1 MKKVAVLVSGK
12 GTNLEAMINAEVPI
26 ALVVADRP
34 CRGLE
39 IAKKAMIETALVERE
54 SFGKDFDRDAYT
66 KKLLDVLVSKEI
78 DLIAM
83 AGFMT
88 FLGDA
93 IFDRY
98 DGHILNT
105 HPSLLPLFKGDK
117 AVEDALKAGSHV
129 TGCTIHIATKKL
141 DDVPIIA
148 QHEVKIRPK
157 DTVETLHERIK
168 KIERVVYPETIKKI
182 LAGEIKLPHE
192 H

>member
-88 FLGDA
+88 FLGDV
-93 IFDRY
+93 IFERY
-98 DGHILNT
+98 DGNILNT
-105 HPSLLPLFKGDK
+105 HPSLLPLFKGEK
-117 AVEDALKAGSHV
+117 AVEDALKADSHV
-129 TGCTIHIATKKL
+129 TGCTIHIATKEL
-141 DDVPIIA
+141 DGGPIIA

-168 KIERVVYPETIKKI
+168 KIERVVYPDTIKKI